1 MEAHGDEDMVAE
13 PTDQQMTQALEEVVE
28 IILDSGM
35 YPEPQKNKFTRS
47 QFDLYDFLL
56 EHRDTSYMVE
66 MYVNSLSMNQEWAL
80 ETRRDRERKWVE
92 AMLIEHL
99 SDSDIV
105 YNHAVEN
112 AE

>member
-13 PTDQQMTQALEEVVE
+13 PTDQQMEQALEEVVE
-28 IILDSGM
+28 TILDCAM
-35 YPEPQKNKFTRS
+35 WPKPQKGKFARS
-47 QFDLYDFLL
+47 QFHLYDFLL
-56 EHRDTSYMVE
+56 EHRDPSYAYELLVS
-66 MYVNSLSMNQEWAL
+66 SLSSNTSAFEDRI
-80 ETRRDRERKWVE
+80 ERERKWVE

-105 YNHAVEN
+105 YDRAVEN

>member
-13 PTDQQMTQALEEVVE
+13 PTDRELELALEEVVE
-28 IILDSGM
+28 TILDCSM
-35 YPEPQKNKFTRS
+35 WPKPQKGRA

-56 EHRDTSYMVE
+56 EHRDTSYMAE
-66 MYVNSLSMNQEWAL
+66 LYVAAMSCNTEAFADRI
-80 ETRRDRERKWVE
+80 ERERKWVE